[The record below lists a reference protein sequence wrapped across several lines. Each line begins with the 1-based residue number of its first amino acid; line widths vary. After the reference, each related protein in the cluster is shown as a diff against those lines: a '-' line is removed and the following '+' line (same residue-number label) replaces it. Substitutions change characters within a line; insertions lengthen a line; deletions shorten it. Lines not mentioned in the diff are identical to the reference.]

1 MSQQSLID
9 AAKAPSIAYN
19 NKDWE
24 AVKAAVTPGFLY
36 DEVATQRKTQ
46 GADQVIAAWQ
56 GWGTAFPD
64 SKATFDNAH
73 ASGDTVVLE
82 VTWRGTHK
90 GPLQTATRQ
99 IPARGKSIEIRAC
112 QILEIAGGKAKS
124 MRHYWDMAT
133 MLQQIGASE

>member
-9 AAKAPSIAYN
+9 AAKAPTIAYN
-19 NKDWE
+19 NKDWNTM
-24 AVKAAVTPGFLY
+24 KAAVTPDFLD
-36 DEVATQRKTQ
+36 DEVPMQRKIQ
-46 GADQVIAAWQ
+46 GADQVITAWQ

-64 SKATFDNAH
+64 PKATFHNAYS
-73 ASGDTVVLE
+73 SGDTVVLE

-99 IPARGKSIEIRAC
+99 IPATGKAIEIRAC
-112 QILEIAGGKAKS
+112 QVLEIAGGKAKS

-133 MLQQIGASE
+133 MLQQIGASA